1 MDMWFYWLRDQEAQG
16 QLRIYWWR
24 GKTNLEDYFTKHH
37 PPAHHVNVRAEF
49 STRVKD
55 LADSRARTKNE
66 GQMNKSLSYKA
77 WHLVYAEWET
87 PMLYLQDTSILQHK
101 HVHTLKKES
110 DELMKLLGSNKDIL
124 PNIVPVDDEMGDY

>member
-77 WHLVYAEWET
+77 
-87 PMLYLQDTSILQHK
+87 
-101 HVHTLKKES
+101 
-110 DELMKLLGSNKDIL
+110 
-124 PNIVPVDDEMGDY
+124 